1 MQEGTGWHKD
11 VLALPGCAPG
21 LDEAARLVWQALL
34 NGNGLCLLSSL
45 LHWHVHGSCMLH
57 PSLLESSHRWYIH
70 GMRWHEVPRKIQPCC
85 MPIQSQYGLLRYGPR
100 VRMGLYEGVPTS
112 VRPHSTSGRCDY
124 WGPFVNRAARFS
136 NAAAHGG
143 QILVPAAVGQ
153 ALVLALTKRQL
164 SLEAGEAV
172 HLVHPDFVPHKLQPA
187 APGLQTLAP
196 QRSGSAVLG
205 VRSREPAAWAQP
217 AS

>member
-1 MQEGTGWHKD
+1 MACK
-11 VLALPGCAPG
+11 
-21 LDEAARLVWQALL
+21 
-34 NGNGLCLLSSL
+34 
-45 LHWHVHGSCMLH
+45 
-57 PSLLESSHRWYIH
+57 
-70 GMRWHEVPRKIQPCC
+70 PCC
-85 MPIQSQYGLLRYGPR
+85 KPIQSQHGLLRYGPR
-100 VRMGLYEGVPTS
+100 VRMGVYEGVPTS

-172 HLVHPDFVPHKLQPA
+172 HLAHPDFVPHKLQPH
-187 APGLQTLAP
+187 APGRQHLAPP

-205 VRSREPAAWAQP
+205 VRLRDRAAWAQP